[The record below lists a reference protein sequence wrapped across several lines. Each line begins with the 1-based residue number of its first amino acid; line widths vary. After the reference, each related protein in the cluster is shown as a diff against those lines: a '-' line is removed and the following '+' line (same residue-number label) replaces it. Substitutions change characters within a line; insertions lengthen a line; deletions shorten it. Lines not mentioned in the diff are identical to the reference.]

1 MYYNVY
7 LLAAIHNIS
16 AHNVL
21 STMTKMST
29 IYIHHIHNMD
39 SIHLDIVL
47 IQRFM
52 ILAEY
57 WHIDLTKNWPKIWF
71 TWKIWKRFWL
81 THLTQGQD
89 WVRGEKNIFRNP
101 SSTKWSLYTMLFS
114 LSVSLAPKML
124 KQNFMLESLR
134 PAYTILTFQSD
145 YSPLYAR
152 CAHCTSQVQKLKF
165 MVNFSS
171 VSGFCYHPSSFFYHK

>member
-114 LSVSLAPKML
+114 LSVSLAPKNAQTKFHAWKL
-124 KQNFMLESLR
+124 EASVHNFDIPEWLQS
-134 PAYTILTFQSD
+134 TI
-145 YSPLYAR
+145 
-152 CAHCTSQVQKLKF
+152 CTLCTLHK
-165 MVNFSS
+165 
-171 VSGFCYHPSSFFYHK
+171 PSTKIKIHG